1 MASVSRLISKTASSM
16 TCKALVTSFTLLG
29 SETCWRQPDLE
40 DQRPAHALDAMA
52 WVIGL
57 PEHPQIERE
66 RRANVLQ
73 QGFGIGLQGQPG
85 DKALDARVSAM
96 GSRRPGASMGRRG
109 LLRTTSALIH
119 PASRVRLPGGGSP

>member
-1 MASVSRLISKTASSM
+1 M

-66 RRANVLQ
+66 RPANVLQ
-73 QGFGIGLQGQPG
+73 QGFGIGLQSQPG

-96 GSRRPGASMGRRG
+96 GSRSGRLYGALGAFWGVRVGYMVDSG
-109 LLRTTSALIH
+109 LQCAH
-119 PASRVRLPGGGSP
+119 P